1 MLKALDKDRST
12 AKDKKSDK
20 VASKKKTGKAVSKKK
35 TTKDGKNKETASR
48 SKKKS
53 DKTVSRK
60 KECRITGIKKSET
73 TVQLKKTSKPGDV
86 VGKMYD
92 SSDSPIGEIVV
103 LKTGFRLTGQ
113 KTGKSVESKNLRKL
127 VASDYLT
134 VTGDTKF
141 TRIRW
146 ARTKNFNISNYAKVW
161 SDKKPHWSMDSKLLG
176 S

>member
-20 VASKKKTGKAVSKKK
+20 VASKKKTKKDRKKK
-35 TTKDGKNKETASR
+35 ESTSR

-92 SSDSPIGEIVV
+92 SSDSPIGEIVMS
-103 LKTGFRLTGQ
+103 KTGFRLTGQ

>member
-1 MLKALDKDRST
+1 MLKAPDKDRST
-12 AKDKKSDK
+12 AKDKKSGK
-20 VASKKKTGKAVSKKK
+20 VVSKKK
-35 TTKDGKNKETASR
+35 TTKDSKKKESTSR

-53 DKTVSRK
+53 GKTISRK

-73 TVQLKKTSKPGDV
+73 TAQLKKTSKPGDV

-92 SSDSPIGEIVV
+92 SSDSPIGEIVM

-127 VASDYLT
+127 VSSDYLT

-161 SDKKPHWSMDSKLLG
+161 SDKKPHWSLESKTVR